1 MAESFPD
8 FFPDGVVRSLA
19 EVLARPMCKVGDI
32 PECILAY
39 WVSCFRKT
47 VLMID
52 YPGWSASD
60 H

>member
-1 MAESFPD
+1 MAESFRD
-8 FFPDGVVRSLA
+8 FSPGDAVRSLA
-19 EVLARPMCKVGDI
+19 EVLARPMCIFMDI

-39 WVSCFRKT
+39 CVSCLRKT